1 MVAVGL
7 LFIATGGLCAAAF
20 IVSALWTSYLEV
32 TITTAHGVATTTR
45 PGFDS
50 MILLLAGAAIPVL
63 IAVGILWTGIRMLR
77 QGLAGLRRKDDTGRD
92 S

>member
-20 IVSALWTSYLEV
+20 VVSVLWTAYLEL
-32 TITTAHGVATTTR
+32 TMTTAHGVTTTTS
-45 PGFDS
+45 PGFENS
-50 MILLLAGAAIPVL
+50 IAFLAGGTIPIA